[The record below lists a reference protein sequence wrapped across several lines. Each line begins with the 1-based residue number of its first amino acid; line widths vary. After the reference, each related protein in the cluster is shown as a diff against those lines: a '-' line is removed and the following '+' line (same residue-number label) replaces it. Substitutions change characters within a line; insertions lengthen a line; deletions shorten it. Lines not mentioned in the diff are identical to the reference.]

1 MLACGPLVEV
11 ALAVKNAEATERYI
25 LTFDDA
31 TGEVVD
37 LDLRGGTAEV
47 IARLAAAPPAPR
59 RGARHQAQERD
70 AAEDGARGRGRPK
83 LGVVSREVTMLPRHW
98 EWLAAQPG
106 GASATL
112 RRLVETARRDGG
124 AEGRLRMAR
133 EAAYRF
139 LSAMAGNL
147 PGYEEALR
155 ALFSGDDARFESQM
169 ADWPTDIRAY
179 ALRLARS
186 AT

>member
-1 MLACGPLVEV
+1 M
-11 ALAVKNAEATERYI
+11 
-25 LTFDDA
+25 
-31 TGEVVD
+31 
-37 LDLRGGTAEV
+37 
-47 IARLAAAPPAPR
+47 
-59 RGARHQAQERD
+59 
-70 AAEDGARGRGRPK
+70 
-83 LGVVSREVTMLPRHW
+83 
-98 EWLAAQPG
+98 
-106 GASATL
+106 
-112 RRLVETARRDGG
+112 ARRDGG

-179 ALRLARS
+179 ALCLARGG
-186 AT
+186 T